1 MVETSETTSP
11 GARLALAMV
20 IIGTVGA
27 FATEAG
33 LDPIT
38 TVFWRCV
45 FATAF
50 LAVWC
55 LWRGLLPSL
64 SVKDLLLAALGGV
77 CIVLSWTAFFA
88 AFAMTSIA
96 TTTIVYH
103 IQPFFVV
110 VIGVTLLHERITLD
124 QVLWMVV
131 AFVGVALASGLV
143 LSSRSVDTT
152 WVIGIALALGAALL
166 YAISTILAKG
176 LGQQRPE
183 VTTLCQT
190 VVGILLL
197 TPFANFGQSV
207 SPASWGW
214 LAGIGILHT
223 GIAYALM
230 YSAYPR
236 LATPVI
242 GVLTFIYPL
251 VAIVID
257 WALYGRPLGPVQALG
272 MLMIALGTLGV
283 RLEWRVLRMVGPEGL
298 PNSSIISW
306 LSPCGT
312 KTPRDKNQWL
322 SEVFVPLFLAVV
334 SPFFP
339 VVSRPGRRV

>member
-1 MVETSETTSP
+1 MVKTSETRCP
-11 GARLALAMV
+11 AGRLALAMV

-27 FATEAG
+27 FATEAR

-64 SVKDLLLAALGGV
+64 SVKDLLLAVLGGV

-236 LATPVI
+236 LETPVI

-283 RLEWRVLRMVGPEGL
+283 RLEWRVLKMVGPEGL
-298 PNSSIISW
+298 EP
-306 LSPCGT
+306 PT
-312 KTPRDKNQWL
+312 KRL
-322 SEVFVPLFLAVV
+322 
-334 SPFFP
+334 
-339 VVSRPGRRV
+339 

>member
-1 MVETSETTSP
+1 MDETP
-11 GARLALAMV
+11 PVRLPAGRLALAMA

-50 LAVWC
+50 LGIWC
-55 LWRGLLPSL
+55 LWRGILPGL
-64 SVKDLLLAALGGV
+64 SPKNMGLAALGGV
-77 CIVLSWTAFFA
+77 CMVLSWTAFFA
-88 AFAMTSIA
+88 GFAMTSIA

-110 VIGVTLLHERITLD
+110 LIGVTVLKERITFD
-124 QVLWMVV
+124 QVAWMVA

-143 LSSRSVDTT
+143 LGSRSVNAT
-152 WVIGIALALGAALL
+152 WALGIALTLGASLL
-166 YAISTILAKG
+166 YAIATILAKG

-190 VVGILLL
+190 VVGIVLLA
-197 TPFANFGQSV
+197 PFADLGRSV

-223 GIAYALM
+223 GVAYVLM

-236 LATPVI
+236 LTTPVI

-257 WALYGRPLGPVQALG
+257 WAFYDHPLGPAQAFG
-272 MLMIALGTLGV
+272 MLLIALGTLGV
-283 RLEWRVLRMVGPEGL
+283 RLGWR
-298 PNSSIISW
+298 ISPRRA
-306 LSPCGT
+306 SP
-312 KTPRDKNQWL
+312 
-322 SEVFVPLFLAVV
+322 A
-334 SPFFP
+334 
-339 VVSRPGRRV
+339 